1 MARRMK
7 KDSDEFTTS
16 WLDTYADTITLLM
29 TFFVLLYSLSS
40 VDAEKTKQVSNAFN
54 EVMAGKSADSIL
66 EYDLY
71 NGRVP
76 LVGGESSYEDMIEA
90 GGSQSQTYK
99 EVKEFVDKNDLSSTV
114 SITEDERGIIL
125 QLRDNILFETGQADL
140 KQDSVE
146 ILDKINVLIS
156 TLPNSIIIEGHTDNV
171 PIKTSQFDS
180 NWELSAT
187 RATKVLRYF
196 TEGKGQNPNRFSAT
210 GYGDTRPLVQNTSKE
225 NKAQNRRV
233 NILIVANSEE

>member
-1 MARRMK
+1 MARRQK

-29 TFFVLLYSLSS
+29 TFFVLLYSMST
-40 VDAEKTKQVSNAFN
+40 VDAQKTKQISNAFN
-54 EVMAGKSADSIL
+54 VVMKGQSGDTIL
-66 EYDLY
+66 QYDLY
-71 NGRVP
+71 NGKVP
-76 LVGGESSYEDMIEA
+76 LVGGESSYEDMSEKS
-90 GGSQSQTYK
+90 GGETSTYQ
-99 EVKEFVDKNDLSSTV
+99 EVKEFVNKNDLSSTV

-125 QLRDNILFETGQADL
+125 QLRDNILFETGQANL
-140 KQDSVE
+140 KQESVAV
-146 ILDKINVLIS
+146 LDKINVLIS

-171 PIKTSQFDS
+171 PIKTNQFDS

-196 TEGKGQNPNRFSAT
+196 TEAKGQNPTRFSAI
-210 GYGDTRPLVQNTSKE
+210 GYGETRPLVQNTSVE

-233 NILIVANSEE
+233 NILIVANNKE

>member
-1 MARRMK
+1 MARRKK

-40 VDAEKTKQVSNAFN
+40 VDAQKVKQVSNAFN
-54 EVMAGKSADSIL
+54 EIMSGSSADSIL
-66 EYDLY
+66 QYDLY
-71 NGRVP
+71 NGKVP
-76 LVGGESSYEDMIEA
+76 LVGGESSYEDLIEA
-90 GGSQSQTYK
+90 TGGQTQTYE
-99 EVKEFVDKNDLSSTV
+99 EVKDFVNRNDLSSTV

-140 KQDSVE
+140 KAESMA

-171 PIKTSQFDS
+171 PIKTSKFDS

-196 TEGKGQNPNRFSAT
+196 TEGKGQNANRFSAT
-210 GYGDTRPLVQNTSKE
+210 GYGETRPLVHNTSAE
-225 NKAQNRRV
+225 NRAQNRRV
-233 NILIVANSEE
+233 NILIVANNKE